1 MNYEIHL
8 TIQLSSNI
16 EDFKIFC
23 EEIGAKPII
32 IETQNKNAFQKQ
44 VMTSSKHTGSHYLFT
59 LNNLVSKLESKYK
72 IIRKKVE
79 IQPENIIHTKHIY
92 YETHL
97 RLKLPINF
105 NYQHLQN
112 LCEDLNF
119 HLSKNL
125 FKKSSDFIWQM
136 ITYRD
141 YNTDLESF
149 KSHIETTIQSLKTLD
164 IIYDKIEIEECIHD
178 SNENIDNSWLKQDK
192 N

>member
-8 TIQLSSNI
+8 TIYLSDKLEN
-16 EDFKIFC
+16 FKLFC
-23 EEIGAKPII
+23 EEIGVKPII
-32 IETQNKNAFQKQ
+32 IETQNKNFFQNQ

-59 LNNLVSKLESKYK
+59 LNDLVSKLESKYK

-79 IQPENIIHTKHIY
+79 IQPEITKHTEHIY

-105 NYQHLQN
+105 DYTDLNN
-112 LCEDLNF
+112 VCDNLNF

-125 FKKSSDFIWQM
+125 FKKSDDFIWQM

-141 YNTDLESF
+141 YNTDLKSF
-149 KSHIETTIQSLKTLD
+149 KNHIETTIQNLKTLD
-164 IIYDKIEIEECIHD
+164 IIYDKIEIEECIYD
-178 SNENIDNSWLKQDK
+178 SNENIDEKWLKKDI

>member
-8 TIQLSSNI
+8 TIYLSDKLEN
-16 EDFKIFC
+16 FKLFC
-23 EEIGAKPII
+23 EEIGVKPII
-32 IETQNKNAFQKQ
+32 IETQNKNFFQNQ

-59 LNNLVSKLESKYK
+59 LNDLVSKLESKYK

-79 IQPENIIHTKHIY
+79 IQPEITKHPEHIY

-105 NYQHLQN
+105 DYT
-112 LCEDLNF
+112 DLNNVCDNFDF

-125 FKKSSDFIWQM
+125 FKKSDDFIWQM

-141 YNTDLESF
+141 YNTDLKSF
-149 KSHIETTIQSLKTLD
+149 KNHIETTIQSLKTLD
-164 IIYDKIEIEECIHD
+164 IIYDKIEIEECIYD
-178 SNENIDNSWLKQDK
+178 SNENIDEKWLKK
-192 N
+192 EIN